1 MIANWEQ
8 SSGNEYTVPVGI
20 GISKTVQF
28 GKFPVGFGAELH
40 YSVIQPDDVAGA
52 EWNFRFYVIPAAPS
66 ALFEWMQ

>member
-1 MIANWEQ
+1 
-8 SSGNEYTVPVGI
+8 
-20 GISKTVQF
+20 
-28 GKFPVGFGAELH
+28 LH